1 MKEQNDLL
9 SELAKKDLE
18 RYNVP
23 FDKNTAYT
31 IRIYSKLKTII
42 DETLDIQHY
51 FDFNREGDMKEN
63 LTLEVYHLCEA
74 LEIAK
79 RELIDYAIENQFD
92 SFIKSKKL

>member
-9 SELAKKDLE
+9 SELAKEDLE

-51 FDFNREGDMKEN
+51 FDFNREGDMIEN